1 MKIHLKRSVETEAFF
16 VVLTVRE
23 NKQRK
28 VLGIFNKPTERVLGW
43 GEILAKLPDGAC
55 GRSALSVLTD

>member
-23 NKQRK
+23 NKQRE
-28 VLGIFNKPTERVLGW
+28 VLGIFNKPTERALGR
-43 GEILAKLPDGAC
+43 GEILAKLPVGAC
-55 GRSALSVLTD
+55 G